1 MNSHD
6 NAGSMI
12 ATLDQLSPQIADT
25 AFVAPGAVVIGDV
38 TVGDGASIWYGCVLR
53 GDEEAIEIGAMTNI
67 QDGSIIHSTNGDGPT
82 LIGAGVTIGHRAV
95 LHGCRVHDGA
105 MIGIGAIVL
114 DGAVVERGA
123 IVAAGAVVT
132 PRTIVAAG
140 QLWSGCPARPLRAT
154 KPSEQA
160 FVASNPEH
168 YRSQAARHTGLFAA
182 ASG

>member
-1 MNSHD
+1 MSNYK

-12 ATLDQLSPQIADT
+12 ASLAQQAPRIADT
-25 AFVAPGAVVIGDV
+25 AFVAAGAVVIGDV
-38 TVGDGASIWYGCVLR
+38 TVGAGASIWYGCVLR

-67 QDGSIIHSTNGDGPT
+67 QDGSIIHTTNGDGPT
-82 LIGAGVTIGHRAV
+82 VIGAGVTIGHRAV

-105 MIGIGAIVL
+105 MIGIGAVIL

-132 PRTIVAAG
+132 PRTIVGAG

-154 KPSEQA
+154 KPGEQA
-160 FVASNPEH
+160 FIASNPEH
-168 YRSQAARHTGLFAA
+168 YRAQAARHADLFATNV
-182 ASG
+182 S